1 MALSCDD
8 YINLTQRYFPELNFA
23 RLVEGSLVRNEPFY
37 PADPEGWIT
46 HRALDPSAANPHR
59 RGTSLHIW
67 DVDSDW
73 IDTPAVRGP
82 GELALDDGS
91 NGIGHTDLAGLPTSG
106 RQWFLN
112 FGGWF
117 EPSTK
122 GQGQLGYTWQR
133 YDEAVNSP
141 QGLDSSQPSDFEPG
155 SSPGQADRF
164 TPSPGLH
171 AYVAFRP
178 LEGIINELLD
188 VELPPELD
196 EFRAAGRTVP
206 EDLGDLKDNPASMVA
221 LDYYL
226 FYPASITTY
235 TGGSQKHREGAWE
248 LVSIYLKDT
257 EGRGEPDDYQLAY
270 ASYSRGWGGALFPF
284 PSDPESRPKADMELN
299 GTHPMVYVAYGSH
312 ANFFHALD
320 EPFSSP
326 ATDTIDEVDWALF
339 GWQAGA
345 VVIGILGGIVL
356 IVLGILTGWTVAGAA
371 LVVIGVIMIIL
382 AIIIAV
388 AAAVMLVSNLTDG
401 GPEPEPQPF
410 DAGEEDRVETHDGSG
425 PNGGGNQAV
434 PYDPS
439 SAPPA
444 GQVVFYN
451 HPIADDPGIDDPT
464 GKCRPPVW
472 WTFTGRWGTSVVIEI
487 APGAPGANDV
497 SGWKSGTWRRVAET
511 SYSLTH
517 RNAEALFDFL
527 TAPA

>member
-37 PADPEGWIT
+37 PADPAGWIT

-73 IDTPAVRGP
+73 IDTPDVRAP

-91 NGIGHTDLAGLPTSG
+91 NGIGHTDLASRPPSG
-106 RQWFLN
+106 KEWFLN

-155 SSPGQADRF
+155 SGPGQADRF
-164 TPSPGLH
+164 APSPGLH
-171 AYVAFRP
+171 AYAAFRP

-235 TGGSQKHREGAWE
+235 TGGSQKHREGVWE

-257 EGRGEPDDYQLAY
+257 EGRGELDDYEIAY
-270 ASYSRGWGGALFPF
+270 ASYSRGWKGGLFPF

-326 ATDTIDEVDWALF
+326 ETDTVSEVDWGYYGWQLGFVALF
-339 GWQAGA
+339 LVAA
-345 VVIGILGGIVL
+345 IILIIVGILLIKTGGWAL
-356 IVLGILTGWTVAGAA
+356 IAVGIA
-371 LVVIGVIMIIL
+371 LLLL
-382 AIIIAV
+382 AIIFAV
-388 AAAVMLVSNLTDG
+388 QAGFQLGEDLTDG

-410 DAGEEDRVETHDGSG
+410 DAGQEDRVETHDGSG
-425 PNGGGNQAV
+425 PNGGGDQAV
-434 PYDPS
+434 PFDPS

-451 HPIADDPGIDDPT
+451 HPIADDPSIDDPT

-472 WTFTGRWGTSVVIEI
+472 WTFTGRWGTSVAREI
-487 APGAPGANDV
+487 ALRPNDV
-497 SGWKSGTWRRVAET
+497 SGWKNGTWRKVADR